1 MPQGLGFKDFIK
13 KCHPDAKAKG
23 SQKTQPRPQGVG
35 VIPVS
40 EDSKHLFPYFLINLF
55 TFKKAAFTLAEVLI
69 TLAIIGIV
77 AAMTIPTLIAS
88 YKEKQTVSQLTKTFQ
103 TLSNAY
109 QMMQAEYGTIN
120 TWGLKTTH
128 TGNIDEETG
137 KPIYDHSAQKLVAER
152 FKKYLK
158 VAKTCEYDKVCNN
171 FNYYNLSGEKLTDT
185 GLITSEDAD
194 NREAFPEGMF
204 FLNDGTFVV
213 MATFFSGEGG
223 LYVVLP
229 GSKDATL
236 GKTRFYF
243 YFNSKGFFP
252 RGMKGDQTMPF
263 ETLCKP
269 GVGQGAYDGQGCTA
283 WVIYNKNMDYL
294 HCPDELSW
302 DGKHKCD

>member
-1 MPQGLGFKDFIK
+1 MSDNI
-13 KCHPDAKAKG
+13 
-23 SQKTQPRPQGVG
+23 RRV
-35 VIPVS
+35 
-40 EDSKHLFPYFLINLF
+40 
-55 TFKKAAFTLAEVLI
+55 AFTLAEVLI
-69 TLAIIGIV
+69 TLAIIGVV
-77 AAMTIPTLIAS
+77 AAMTIPTLIAN
-88 YKEKQTVSQLTKTFQ
+88 YKEKQTVTQLTKTFQ
-103 TLSNAY
+103 TLSHAY

-120 TWGLKTTH
+120 TWGLTTTT
-128 TGNIDEETG
+128 TGAVDEETG
-137 KPIYDHSAQKLVAER
+137 KPIHDHSAQKLVAER

-171 FNYYNLSGEKLTDT
+171 FNYYNLSGEKLSDT

-194 NREAFPEGMF
+194 NREALPEGMF
-204 FLNDGTFVV
+204 FLNDGTFVA

-252 RGMKGDQTMPF
+252 RGMKGDTGMPF

-302 DGKHKCD
+302 DGKHKCDE